1 MSYYTAQAIFISL
14 LVIIAIHYLIT
25 NVLFN
30 EKKYKNKMK
39 KKVVFQLPQEE
50 EKTPE
55 SDNLE
60 ITQSQETTDSSGDL
74 SSMKNDIM
82 EFMDTNEIY
91 KKDSLADKVEDSD
104 PKREYS
110 SNDFGNQQTNLE
122 QFFKSNNLD
131 KRDEPELLKKETS
144 SSEPTIDLSTKKR
157 IDINPDKIEQDNL
170 MKPDLWK
177 YENESIMNGGSLGGG
192 LAAFDGCDSSL
203 AVY

>member
-1 MSYYTAQAIFISL
+1 MSYYTIQAIIISL
-14 LVIIAIHYLIT
+14 LVIIGIHYLIT
-25 NVLFN
+25 KVLFN

-39 KKVVFQLPQEE
+39 KKVVFQLPQDE

-55 SDNLE
+55 IDNVD
-60 ITQSQETTDSSGDL
+60 TSQESTDSNGDL

-91 KKDSLADKVEDSD
+91 QKDSPTENVEDSD
-104 PKREYS
+104 PKKDFS
-110 SNDFGNQQTNLE
+110 PSDFGNQQTNLE
-122 QFFKSNNLD
+122 QFFKNNNLD
-131 KRDEPELLKKETS
+131 KTSEPELLKKETS
-144 SSEPTIDLSTKKR
+144 SSEPKIDLSTKKR

>member
-1 MSYYTAQAIFISL
+1 MSYYTVQAIIISL
-14 LVIIAIHYLIT
+14 LVIIGIHYLIT

-39 KKVVFQLPQEE
+39 KKVIFKLPQEE
-50 EKTPE
+50 DEKLE
-55 SDNLE
+55 SENVVPP
-60 ITQSQETTDSSGDL
+60 QKSTDSSGDL

-91 KKDSLADKVEDSD
+91 QRDSPTENVEDAD
-104 PKREYS
+104 PKREFA

-122 QFFKSNNLD
+122 QFFKNNNLD
-131 KRDEPELLKKETS
+131 ENSEPKLLKKEKS
-144 SSEPTIDLSTKKR
+144 SLEPTIDLSTKKR
-157 IDINPDKIEQDNL
+157 IDVNPDKLEQDNL

>member
-1 MSYYTAQAIFISL
+1 MSYYTVQAIIISL
-14 LVIIAIHYLIT
+14 LVIIGIHYLIT

-39 KKVVFQLPQEE
+39 KKVVFKLPQEE
-50 EKTPE
+50 NEELE
-55 SDNLE
+55 SDNVAP
-60 ITQSQETTDSSGDL
+60 SQESTDSSGDL

-91 KKDSLADKVEDSD
+91 QKESSTDNVEDSD
-104 PKREYS
+104 LKREFATK
-110 SNDFGNQQTNLE
+110 DFGNQQTNLE
-122 QFFKSNNLD
+122 QFFKNNNLNETSES
-131 KRDEPELLKKETS
+131 KLLKKENS
-144 SSEPTIDLSTKKR
+144 SLEPTIDLSTKKR
-157 IDINPDKIEQDNL
+157 IDINPDEIEQNNL

>member
-1 MSYYTAQAIFISL
+1 MSYYTVQAIIISL
-14 LVIIAIHYLIT
+14 LVILGIHYLIT

-50 EKTPE
+50 EKP
-55 SDNLE
+55 LE
-60 ITQSQETTDSSGDL
+60 IENEDTSQETIDSSGDL
-74 SSMKNDIM
+74 SSMKSDIM

-91 KKDSLADKVEDSD
+91 QKDTLVDKVEDSD
-104 PKREYS
+104 PKKDFS
-110 SNDFGNQQTNLE
+110 PSDFGNQQTNLE
-122 QFFKSNNLD
+122 QFFKNNNVD
-131 KRDEPELLKKETS
+131 NQTGTQLLKKETA
-144 SSEPTIDLSTKKR
+144 SSEPIIDLSTKKR
-157 IDINPDKIEQDNL
+157 IDINPDEIEQDNL